1 MSLLDQTAK
10 QKTTLLDS
18 VSQDFDALDFDA
30 DKALQTAV
38 DTDSSIIT
46 IEDFYSD
53 ILEEEAHFSK
63 IADPQ
68 DVDVWQM
75 IEQQKD
81 KPIVG
86 LQEQIRRMD
95 SLDWLK
101 RAPVS
106 PVGAQQLALTIVAVA
121 RQNRNKYETIGEW
134 RRKYAEQIEISKYAE
149 PLYPEEKRLMEP
161 IPSRYDSLG
170 DDELSPEGEKDY
182 MTDIAIIEYWLEKAR
197 QAQEDKTFVAKIFE
211 VGSYM
216 PGWMITFCLTG
227 GLAKIGSV
235 GAKEFAYKALGEYA
249 KTKSGQAVLRASGWA
264 GGAITRASLG
274 MSHRVIESTLE
285 RRMPESITVGPNG
298 EYVFQLTAETWA
310 ESVLKGW
317 GAVVIEAASEEAG
330 AAITGGLKGA
340 IRKLPF
346 GKRFISEVQ
355 KRWMALAPA
364 NTAKVFAN
372 KFFTP
377 AGYSDIIGELGEESL
392 ETILKAITDIEDY
405 GSGPQANILERVQ
418 AGITQDIKNFPVTA
432 TVVAMPGV
440 ARYGVA
446 KAAGKMAPTV
456 VKGALVAEPPKALE
470 AKPAPAE
477 EKVSPLERVYMKGFV
492 ARISVIRGNAENI
505 VAKAKRGKRR
515 LSPEAKI
522 ERIATIKEELG
533 LIKKHYESIGKDIK
547 ENPEL
552 LKELRQIKE
561 LLPEYEKVIN
571 SFAKSPSK
579 KGFEKI
585 AAVSDKIAELSTGFG
600 AKIGEQTIP
609 EKPLTLPGDTSQ
621 FTSEAAGFEAQETAA
636 QYLNDPVKA
645 DLLEEEPDTS
655 FTKQWLNDRGIKS
668 SDGYEPLAEKDF
680 REINKFLQMPD
691 DVRRT
696 FPQFDPVYQV
706 QRAREVQ
713 RATLNNQF
721 AESTK
726 PYFDLSVKEKIL
738 VDKVLVEAERNPT
751 KTFGPKRLKEIGLNK
766 TQIKGFLSIRTSLD
780 DAANTLV
787 EAMKEAG
794 IAEDKLT
801 EFDKQRK
808 NYIPHKW
815 YGNWAVI
822 VRAKEKI
829 IPKKRL
835 TKKEVGA
842 EADAFLTGKEKP
854 VFEEVKELKKPETI
868 FMTKTDFADRFKER
882 KRLQKL
888 YPNDEV
894 IIMKANKIP
903 YDAFQQASP
912 FAVTK
917 IIDLAIEKAQVDK
930 QTAEAMKESL
940 RDLYKSKG
948 FGAHFISRKGT
959 PGFAENLAKPLAE
972 YFLGFSGYISKMQAI
987 KAFPTAVS
995 NIKPNRTPNLY
1006 KYTMDYINYVIGDQY
1021 EFATAKS
1028 VAYSWYLFG
1037 NIKSACLNTTQNFIL
1052 GWPELAKQTNF
1063 ALPKML
1069 WAMSMTAT
1077 NKLTNK
1083 EKVFIKQLTD
1093 AGYLEPG
1100 LTAEISGYHGEPLAV
1115 GITGKAKKIVS
1126 MADIFRHI
1134 EKFNRVSM
1142 AVALHQAEI
1151 TDVKK
1156 VGETIDTSHFHY
1168 GKGNRPAL
1176 MRGYISP
1183 VMTFRSFT
1191 INYFTWLKN
1200 QIKAGEIAPV
1210 ARSMAALVFFG
1221 GFTALPF
1228 YAVVSAM
1235 WRKVFHKDIE
1245 AEARGALGELT
1256 GRTFARGAPS
1266 MFGVSFT
1273 GSVGMGDIL
1282 PTNLKE
1288 IGGVF
1293 ADIPARTIRV
1303 GKDIKTKQ
1311 YLRAIEDSSPEILR
1325 NPLAAYRLYTDG
1337 NLTRNGRVLMDYE
1350 TLEPLKISG
1359 LDATKKALGFQPIK
1373 LAENWDVAETLD
1385 IFQTERM
1392 AKKQNWA
1399 DLIYLAYLNKDLE
1412 LFNDTQEQWQTYNTH
1427 LIRRGELPI
1436 TEDELNQM
1444 IAIRARPANIPP
1456 KFMWPALKDI
1466 RQKYWGK

>member
-1 MSLLDQTAK
+1 MSLLDQIAK

-30 DKALQTAV
+30 DKALQIAV

-53 ILEEEAHFSK
+53 ILEEEAHFLK
-63 IADPQ
+63 IADPK

-75 IEQQKD
+75 NEQQKD
-81 KPIVG
+81 KPKIG
-86 LQEQIRRMD
+86 LLEQIRRMD
-95 SLDWLK
+95 GLDWLK
-101 RAPVS
+101 RTPFS
-106 PVGAQQLALTIVAVA
+106 PAGAQQFALTITSV
-121 RQNRNKYETIGEW
+121 RRINKNKYETMGEW
-134 RRKYAEQIEISKYAE
+134 RRKHAEQIQISKYAE
-149 PLYPEEKRLMEP
+149 PLYPEEKRLVEP
-161 IPSRYDSLG
+161 IPSRYDFLE
-170 DDELSPEGEKDY
+170 DDALSPEGEKDHL
-182 MTDIAIIEYWLEKAR
+182 TDIAIIEYWLEKAR
-197 QAQEDKTFVAKIFE
+197 QTQEDKTFVAKVFE

-216 PGWMITFCLTG
+216 PGWMIEFLLTG
-227 GLAKIGSV
+227 GLAKIGSA
-235 GAKEFAYKALGEYA
+235 GAKEFAHKALKEYA
-249 KTKSGQAVLRASGWA
+249 KTKGGQTVLRASGWA

-310 ESVLKGW
+310 ESILKGW
-317 GAVVIEAASEEAG
+317 GAVIIETASEEAG
-330 AAITGGLKGA
+330 AAITGGLKTLIG
-340 IRKLPF
+340 KLPF
-346 GKRFISEVQ
+346 GKKLVSEIQ

-364 NTAKVFAN
+364 NTAKAFTN

-405 GSGPQANILERVQ
+405 GAGPQANILERVQ
-418 AGITQDIKNFPVTA
+418 AAITQDIQNFPVTA
-432 TVVAMPGV
+432 TVLAIPGV
-440 ARYGVA
+440 ARYGIA
-446 KAAGKMAPTV
+446 KA
-456 VKGALVAEPPKALE
+456 
-470 AKPAPAE
+470 
-477 EKVSPLERVYMKGFV
+477 
-492 ARISVIRGNAENI
+492 IS
-505 VAKAKRGKRR
+505 
-515 LSPEAKI
+515 
-522 ERIATIKEELG
+522 
-533 LIKKHYESIGKDIK
+533 
-547 ENPEL
+547 
-552 LKELRQIKE
+552 
-561 LLPEYEKVIN
+561 
-571 SFAKSPSK
+571 
-579 KGFEKI
+579 
-585 AAVSDKIAELSTGFG
+585 
-600 AKIGEQTIP
+600 
-609 EKPLTLPGDTSQ
+609 LPGETSQ
-621 FTSEAAGFEAQETAA
+621 FTSDAAGFEAQEVGA
-636 QYLNDPVKA
+636 QYLNEPVRA
-645 DLLEEEPDTS
+645 DLPEVEPDIS
-655 FTKQWLNDRGIKS
+655 FTKQWLNDMGIKS

-691 DVRRT
+691 DIRRS
-696 FPQFDPVYQV
+696 FPQFDPVYQT

-713 RATLNNQF
+713 RATLNNHF

-726 PYFDLSVKEKIL
+726 PYFDLSVKEKRL
-738 VDKVLVEAERNPT
+738 VDKALVEAERNPT
-751 KTFGPKRLKEIGLNK
+751 KTFGPKRLKEIGLK
-766 TQIKGFLSIRTSLD
+766 EEQIKGFLSIRTSLD

-794 IAEDKLT
+794 ITEDKLA

-808 NYIPHKW
+808 NYVPHKW
-815 YGNWAVI
+815 YGNWAVM
-822 VRAKEKI
+822 VRAKEKVV
-829 IPKKRL
+829 PKKRL

-854 VFEEVKELKKPETI
+854 IFEEIKELKKPETI

-894 IIMKANKIP
+894 VILKANKIP
-903 YDAFQQASP
+903 YEAFQQASP

-917 IIDLAIEKAQVDK
+917 MIDLAIEKAQVDE
-930 QTAEAMKESL
+930 QTADAMKESL

-959 PGFAENLAKPLAE
+959 PGFTENLAKPLAE

-1006 KYTMDYINYVIGDQY
+1006 KYTMDYINYVTGDKY

-1037 NIKSACLNTTQNFIL
+1037 NIKSASLNATQNFIL

-1077 NKLTNK
+1077 NKLTSK
-1083 EKVFIKQLTD
+1083 ETAFIKQLTE

-1100 LTAEISGYHGEPLAV
+1100 LTAEISGYHGESLAI
-1115 GITGKAKKIVS
+1115 GITGKAKKAIS
-1126 MADIFRHI
+1126 IFDIFRHI

-1142 AVALHQAEI
+1142 GVALHQTGM

-1200 QIKAGEIAPV
+1200 QIKAGEIAPI

-1228 YAVVSAM
+1228 YSIVSAI
-1235 WRKVFHKDIE
+1235 WRHVFHKDIE
-1245 AEARGALGELT
+1245 AEARGALGKLT

-1266 MFGVSFT
+1266 LFGVSFT

-1293 ADIPARTIRV
+1293 ADIPARVYRV

-1311 YLRAIEDSSPEILR
+1311 YLRAIEDSSPEVLR

-1350 TLEPLKISG
+1350 TLQPLKISG
-1359 LDATKKALGFQPIK
+1359 LEATKKALGFQPIK

-1385 IFQTERM
+1385 AFQTERL

-1412 LFNDTQEQWQTYNTH
+1412 LFNDAIEQWQIYNTH
-1427 LIRRGELPI
+1427 LIRRGEVPI
-1436 TEDELNQM
+1436 AEDELNQM

-1466 RQKYWGK
+1466 RQKYWGE

>member
-75 IEQQKD
+75 NEQQKD

-95 SLDWLK
+95 GLDWLK

-106 PVGAQQLALTIVAVA
+106 PAGAQQLALTIVAVA

-346 GKRFISEVQ
+346 GKRLISEVQ

-405 GSGPQANILERVQ
+405 GSGP
-418 AGITQDIKNFPVTA
+418 VTA
-432 TVVAMPGV
+432 TVLSLPGV

-446 KAAGKMAPTV
+446 KTA
-456 VKGALVAEPPKALE
+456 
-470 AKPAPAE
+470 
-477 EKVSPLERVYMKGFV
+477 EKVVLKRAYMKGFV
-492 ARISVIRGNAENI
+492 ARLTSIRNNADNI
-505 VAKAKRGKRR
+505 IAGAGKKSSQ
-515 LSPEAKI
+515 LKI
-522 ERIATIKEELG
+522 IKEELSK
-533 LIKKHYESIGKDIK
+533 IQQHYKRVAKDIR

-552 LKELRQIKE
+552 LAELGQINK
-561 LLPEYEKVIN
+561 LLPDYAKAIN
-571 SFAKSPSK
+571 EFTKSPSK
-579 KGFEKI
+579 KRFQKI
-585 AAVSDKIAELSTGFG
+585 KSVGDKIAELSTGFG

-726 PYFDLSVKEKIL
+726 PYFDLSVKEKVL

-780 DAANTLV
+780 GAANTLV

-794 IAEDKLT
+794 IAEDKLA

-917 IIDLAIEKAQVDK
+917 MIDLAIEKAQVDK

-1037 NIKSACLNTTQNFIL
+1037 NIKSACLNATQNFIL

-1115 GITGKAKKIVS
+1115 GITGKAKKVVS

-1256 GRTFARGAPS
+1256 GRTFARGVPS